1 MNNFRRYFILLC
13 LTLLGIS
20 YALVARGRVTFPG
33 RPGPDFD
40 TRIQLTHTQNISKLQ
55 PDMVV
60 LGDSI
65 VDENVDPAS
74 LSAQLG
80 LKVYPMSYG
89 GSASAL
95 WYLALKNNILP
106 ATHHPKYLVILFR
119 DSILTAPGYRVQ
131 GKFASS
137 LDDLAAPE
145 DMAILERAY
154 TTSMNPLEDLA
165 ERYLPPYGYRLQ
177 FRAITDEHIYLL
189 PRFLLRCGKRCVDG
203 SLIQVF
209 NFKNAAP
216 NRSNSSADLEE
227 YMLYAAGALDFNARV
242 QDSFLPEIIRLCNEN
257 HIQLVLVRAKTARFA
272 SPAMEPSGLDQ
283 YMTDLEAYLAN
294 NGVLFADISHDPR
307 IRLDDFVDNFHVYP
321 ASREKYTD
329 VLGDALRSI
338 LP

>member
-1 MNNFRRYFILLC
+1 
-13 LTLLGIS
+13 
-20 YALVARGRVTFPG
+20 
-33 RPGPDFD
+33 
-40 TRIQLTHTQNISKLQ
+40 
-55 PDMVV
+55 
-60 LGDSI
+60 
-65 VDENVDPAS
+65 
-74 LSAQLG
+74 
-80 LKVYPMSYG
+80 
-89 GSASAL
+89 
-95 WYLALKNNILP
+95 
-106 ATHHPKYLVILFR
+106 
-119 DSILTAPGYRVQ
+119 
-131 GKFASS
+131 
-137 LDDLAAPE
+137 
-145 DMAILERAY
+145 
-154 TTSMNPLEDLA
+154 
-165 ERYLPPYGYRLQ
+165 
-177 FRAITDEHIYLL
+177 
-189 PRFLLRCGKRCVDG
+189 VDG